1 MNYVKIS
8 NEISLSKKLASLNL
22 DNDKIIQFSN
32 KITGNNINQTTQ
44 IRVLSKTSTFQ
55 DMFFTFNEKFVSKWF
70 DRFEKT
76 NSYNNEEDL
85 ICYLKDNQ
93 VDYYVTG
100 KEANFESIYN
110 NNKYKL
116 ISISDFSCN

>member
-1 MNYVKIS
+1 
-8 NEISLSKKLASLNL
+8 
-22 DNDKIIQFSN
+22 
-32 KITGNNINQTTQ
+32 
-44 IRVLSKTSTFQ
+44 
-55 DMFFTFNEKFVSKWF
+55 MFFTFNEKFVSKWF

-85 ICYLKDNQ
+85 ICYLKENQ
-93 VDYYVTG
+93 VDFYVAG